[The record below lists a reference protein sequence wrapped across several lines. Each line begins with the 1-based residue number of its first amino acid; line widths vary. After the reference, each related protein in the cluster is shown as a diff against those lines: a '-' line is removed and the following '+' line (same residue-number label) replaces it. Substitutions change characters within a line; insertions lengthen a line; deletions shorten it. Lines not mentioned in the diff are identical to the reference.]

1 MERQQALLLAD
12 NLIKILFP
20 DQVVVNLLQSLIKT
34 QVNVD
39 EMLICVN
46 TEKTIHPIKNIV
58 KATVCYDVMV
68 ITCF

>member
-1 MERQQALLLAD
+1 MERQQALLLTD
-12 NLIKILFP
+12 NLIKILFS
-20 DQVVVNLLQSLIKT
+20 DQVAVNLLQSLIKT

-46 TEKTIHPIKNIV
+46 TGKTIHAIKHIV
-58 KATVCYDVMV
+58 KATVCYDIMV

>member
-1 MERQQALLLAD
+1 MERQQALLLAN
-12 NLIKILFP
+12 NLIKILFS
-20 DQVVVNLLQSLIKT
+20 DQVTVNLLQSLIKT

-46 TEKTIHPIKNIV
+46 TEKTIHAIKNIV